1 MSINKKQNYATE
13 DVVGPTHY
21 ESSAPCIGRLAG
33 TNKRGDILV
42 QFDGCEPK
50 AAKLVAGLNRVELM
64 KDECQGRE
72 VLLVFDRGNPDC
84 PIIVGFMAD
93 PLESLISLLISKDDQ
108 QEPKE
113 VLIDGKRITIEAE
126 NEIILKCGPGSIMLR
141 NDGKIVIKGRHILSR
156 SKGVNKIKGGAVRI
170 N

>member
-1 MSINKKQNYATE
+1 M
-13 DVVGPTHY
+13 
-21 ESSAPCIGRLAG
+21 
-33 TNKRGDILV
+33 

-84 PIIVGFMAD
+84 PIIVSFMAD
-93 PLESLISLLISKDDQ
+93 PLESLVTLEVAEVTEQESKVVQ
-108 QEPKE
+108 
-113 VLIDGKRITIEAE
+113 LDGKRITIEAE
-126 NEIILKCGPGSIMLR
+126 DEIVLRCGPGSITLR
-141 NDGKIVIKGRHILSR
+141 KDGKIVIKGTYLLSR
-156 SKGVNKIKGGAVRI
+156 SKGANKIRGGAVRI